1 MEEEN
6 MCFNI
11 CITLLKEICITNEFL
26 TIKGDG
32 WGEILK
38 KVLHPNYENELGNK
52 YFLRHWSKL

>member
-11 CITLLKEICITNEFL
+11 FITLLKEICITNAFL

-38 KVLHPNYENELGNK
+38 KVLHPNYVNELGNK